1 MKRTGKSLVNVITSV
16 LTNAVILV
24 TAFVVQKVLI
34 ETMGSD
40 YNGINGLFGS
50 IISMMSLADLGIGTA
65 IIYHMYRPVAEKD
78 WPKINSLLLFYKRC
92 YIGISGVVL
101 LIGAV
106 VGLFLPLLVGDVDIS
121 DSIYLIYALF
131 LADCLCSYFLAYKK
145 SLLYADLMNY
155 IPDAIYFVIYLIQN
169 ALQIYVLMA
178 FRNFIL
184 FLAVKSL
191 GKCVSNLFIS
201 LYISRKYPQTRA
213 VQIEPVEQEVRQD
226 IVTKVKGLLCH
237 KLGKILVTG
246 SDSIVLTGV
255 LGIGAMNLYT
265 NYHLIIGGI
274 MALLNRIFETL
285 TNSVGNFLLDSGQE
299 RRADIYRK
307 IDFLNFWCFG
317 CVAAGMY
324 AVLQPLLTLWLGE
337 KFLLDKAVV
346 FVLVIN
352 FYLEG
357 MRASVNTFKEAAGI
371 FHADRRVPV
380 TEALVNLAV
389 SVVLAKLLGIAGV
402 FLGTIISTAVVYL
415 YSYPRYVCKP
425 LFGMSYLQYVGMT
438 AKHLAVLLGILGI
451 TECCI
456 VRMEGWNLW
465 LRMFSAGAA
474 AVIIFHAV
482 FLLLYGR
489 SGEMKYYV
497 NLLLHSLHRKAK
509 QAGPEN

>member
-1 MKRTGKSLVNVITSV
+1 MKRTGKSFVNVITSV

-24 TAFVVQKVLI
+24 TAFVVQKTLV

-40 YNGINGLFGS
+40 YNGINGLFSS
-50 IISMMSLADLGIGTA
+50 ILAMMSLADLGIGTA

-78 WPKINSLLLFYKRC
+78 WQKINSLLCFYKRC
-92 YIGISGVVL
+92 YIGISGFVL
-101 LIGAV
+101 LIGLV
-106 VGLFLPLLVGDVDIS
+106 VSPFLTLLVGDVDIS

-131 LADCLCSYFLAYKK
+131 LVDCLCSYFLAYKK

-155 IPDAIYFVIYLIQN
+155 IPDAIYFVVYLIQN

-178 FRNFIL
+178 FQNFIL
-184 FLAVKSL
+184 FLIVKSL

-201 LYISRKYPQTRA
+201 LYIGKKYPQTRDRH
-213 VQIEPVEQEVRQD
+213 IEPVEREVRED
-226 IVTKVKGLLCH
+226 IVTKVKGLLFH

-255 LGIGAMNLYT
+255 LGIGAMSLYT
-265 NYHLIIGGI
+265 NYRLIISGVA
-274 MALLNRIFETL
+274 ALFSRIFEIL
-285 TNSVGNFLLDSGQE
+285 TNSVGNFLLDSDQN
-299 RRADIYRK
+299 RRLDIYQK

-317 CVAAGMY
+317 CVAVGMY
-324 AVLQPLLTLWLGE
+324 AIIQPFLVLWQGE
-337 KFLLDKAVV
+337 EFLLDNSVV
-346 FVLVIN
+346 LVLVIN

-371 FHADRRVPV
+371 FHADRKVPM

-425 LFGMSYLQYVGMT
+425 LFGMSYWQYVGMT
-438 AKHLAVLLGILGI
+438 AKHLTVLLGILGI
-451 TECCI
+451 TECCT

-465 LRMFSAGAA
+465 IRMFSGGTA
-474 AVIIFHAV
+474 AVLIFHAV

-489 SGEMKYYV
+489 SREMKYYV
-497 NLLLHSLHRKAK
+497 DLLRHGLRRQMEL
-509 QAGPEN
+509 

>member
-1 MKRTGKSLVNVITSV
+1 MKRTGKSFVNVITSV

-24 TAFVVQKVLI
+24 TAFVVQKTLV

-40 YNGINGLFGS
+40 YNGINGLFSS
-50 IISMMSLADLGIGTA
+50 ILAMMSLADLGIGTA

-78 WPKINSLLLFYKRC
+78 WQKINSLLCFYKRC

-101 LIGAV
+101 LIGLV
-106 VGLFLPLLVGDVDIS
+106 VSPFLTLLVGDVDIS

-131 LADCLCSYFLAYKK
+131 LVDCLCSYFLAYKK

-155 IPDAIYFVIYLIQN
+155 IPDAIYFVVYLIQN

-178 FRNFIL
+178 FQNFIL
-184 FLAVKSL
+184 FLIVKSL

-201 LYISRKYPQTRA
+201 LYISKKYPQTRGRD
-213 VQIEPVEQEVRQD
+213 IEPVEREVRED
-226 IVTKVKGLLCH
+226 IVTKVKGLLFH

-255 LGIGAMNLYT
+255 LGIGAMSLYT
-265 NYHLIIGGI
+265 NYRLIISGVT
-274 MALLNRIFETL
+274 ALFSRIFEIL
-285 TNSVGNFLLDSGQE
+285 TNSVGNFLLDSDQN
-299 RRADIYRK
+299 RRLDIYQK

-317 CVAAGMY
+317 CVAVGMY
-324 AVLQPLLTLWLGE
+324 AIIQPFLILWQGE

-371 FHADRRVPV
+371 FHEDRKIPMI
-380 TEALVNLAV
+380 EALVNLAV
-389 SVVLAKLLGIAGV
+389 SVILAKLLGIAGV

-425 LFGMSYLQYVGMT
+425 LFGMCYWQYVGKT
-438 AKHLAVLLGILGI
+438 AKHLTVLLGILGI
-451 TECCI
+451 TECCT
-456 VRMEGWNLW
+456 VRMESWNLW
-465 LRMFSAGAA
+465 IRMISGGIA
-474 AVIIFHAV
+474 AVLIFHVV

-489 SGEMKYYV
+489 SREMKYYV
-497 NLLLHSLHRKAK
+497 DLLRNGLRRQMEL
-509 QAGPEN
+509 